1 MTRDTEREAMNKAF
15 VLEAFNTL
23 FNRRDYAAAEEF
35 WSPTYLQHSSH
46 IPPGREGLFGL
57 TRALPATLRY
67 ENALT
72 VAEGDYVMLHGR
84 FTGIGQPVAWVVV
97 DVVRMENGRLA
108 EHWDVVQDEA
118 TKEQSKSGHP
128 MFGQNFPA

>member
-1 MTRDTEREAMNKAF
+1 MNKAF